1 MSQFND
7 SSVPQSASSITPE
20 LNKQAEIIFV
30 LANLGLYK
38 HFLERF
44 LEGLGRVLHL
54 PWWAIHSVLYL
65 VTWTAFVFLIDV
77 PKIYP
82 HTGYFS
88 FGAEQ
93 VGEFMFT
100 TFLLFHIR
108 QCRSTGILAAARITD
123 TETRLIWLRR
133 YLAPIYW
140 GWVARW
146 KFWWCGKPRQM
157 TLPTWV
163 ATVCVLIAYY
173 SGQFLFY
180 RGHLLWLF
188 HAPRFWE
195 AHFYPYPQLI
205 YVYPTIAKAAMMV
218 AGIGHFRWLSG
229 LMKIVRGKCPCT
241 LNPKLRQQLYFK
253 CCDAA
258 IRSSIFI
265 SIATAFWVVGDTLA
279 KGFTFWSYLYSV
291 CLVLIYAAQV
301 IIIRNLRLLPRHDE
315 GEPQN
320 FFRELI
326 FGVCWQF
333 PKSRRFAIVGVVWG
347 LMLWLA
353 PLSQLVALINNL

>member
-1 MSQFND
+1 MSKFSD
-7 SSVPQSASSITPE
+7 SSTPQPTSFITPE
-20 LNKQAEIIFV
+20 LNKQAEITYA
-30 LANLGLYK
+30 LANSGLYK

-44 LEGLGRVLHL
+44 LERFGCVLHL
-54 PWWAIHSVLYL
+54 PWWAVHFVLYL
-65 VTWTAFVFLIDV
+65 GTWTAFVLLIDV

-88 FGAEQ
+88 FGGEQ

-108 QCRSTGILAAARITD
+108 QCRSTAVLAAAQIAD
-123 TETRLIWLRR
+123 TENRLIWLRR

-140 GWVARW
+140 GWVVRW
-146 KFWWCGKPRQM
+146 KFWWGGKLRQ
-157 TLPTWV
+157 TILRTWL

-173 SGQFLFY
+173 GGQFLFY
-180 RGHLLWLF
+180 RGDLVWLF
-188 HAPRFWE
+188 HAPRHWE
-195 AHFYPYPQLI
+195 AEFYPYPQFI

-218 AGIGHFRWLSG
+218 AGVGHFRWLSG
-229 LMKIVRGKCPCT
+229 LMKIVRGECPSS
-241 LNPKLRQQLYFK
+241 LNSKQRQQLYFK

-265 SIATAFWVVGDTLA
+265 SVATAFWVVGDTLA

-291 CLVLIYAAQV
+291 CLVLIYATQV

-326 FGVCWQF
+326 FGVCWQL
-333 PKSRRFAIVGVVWG
+333 PKSRRFATVTVVWG
-347 LMLWLA
+347 LMLCHA